1 VTLRSNDVIDS
12 LVSHAASLG
21 HFERVNT
28 VEPKSAPGNG
38 LYCFIFLDRMSSAP
52 SGLASMSI
60 TMTFTVSLR
69 TPMMS
74 AYSDDLIDPQMMLA
88 LDDLMTAYAND
99 FQLDGT
105 VRSVDLSAVRV
116 QAGYIEQDSKV
127 YRAIDITLPVVVN
140 DVWDEAP

>member
-1 VTLRSNDVIDS
+1 MALRSNDVIDS

-38 LYCFIFLDRMSSAP
+38 LYCFIFLDRMAP
-52 SGLASMSI
+52 ALSGLDSVSVA
-60 TMTFTVSLR
+60 MTFTVSLR

-74 AYSDDLIDPQMMLA
+74 TYSDDLIDPQLMSA
-88 LDDLMTAYAND
+88 LDDLMTAYSND

-105 VRSVDLSAVRV
+105 VRTVDLMQVRI
-116 QAGYIEQDSKV
+116 QAGYIEQDNKV
-127 YRAIDITLPVVVN
+127 YRAVDISLPVIVN
-140 DVWDEAP
+140 DVWEEEP